1 MPPPPSNRNVNKSIG
16 KIIFVELKEILK
28 NNAFFGASYK
38 YERIKHC
45 KQKVVMYFLC
55 VMILTFLVSLLYLR
69 NDDND
74 DDDEDDVF

>member
-1 MPPPPSNRNVNKSIG
+1 
-16 KIIFVELKEILK
+16 
-28 NNAFFGASYK
+28 
-38 YERIKHC
+38 
-45 KQKVVMYFLC
+45 MYFLC